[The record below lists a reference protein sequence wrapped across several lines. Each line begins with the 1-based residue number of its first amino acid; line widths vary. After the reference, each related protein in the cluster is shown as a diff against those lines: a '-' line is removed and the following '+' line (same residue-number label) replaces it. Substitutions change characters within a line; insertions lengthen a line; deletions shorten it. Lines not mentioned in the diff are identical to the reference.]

1 MSSSAVGRT
10 RRQLGNT
17 STWWKTAADDEFDDD
32 FDHSCSCWW
41 LRCMS
46 KRTYGHVLVLPSQQL
61 VRPAADD
68 DFFYVPYNFMKHQKV
83 NPLTSS
89 APFPH
94 HTQTHTHRHTH
105 IHTHTHRYPWNTTF
119 RCRCLHMLRN
129 QSLEHEVFCF
139 AKTKS
144 ILNVFTIST

>member
-1 MSSSAVGRT
+1 MSSSAPGRT

-17 STWWKTAADDEFDDD
+17 STWWKTAADDDFDDD

-46 KRTYGHVLVLPSQQL
+46 KRTYGHVLVLPSRQL

-68 DFFYVPYNFMKHQKV
+68 DFFMSHTTSWNIRRWI
-83 NPLTSS
+83 PLP
-89 APFPH
+89 ALPPFPIIH
-94 HTQTHTHRHTH
+94 KHTHTDTHTY
-105 IHTHTHRYPWNTTF
+105 THRYPWNTTF